1 MVTSSSLR
9 RGGSDQHRNELHT
22 RQLSSAELEQPS
34 RVLHAFLLQMKV
46 QFKYLVLIIQVIN
59 FFGPIYIKTCSPLH
73 TAQQWQP
80 LLGMHFVQR

>member
-22 RQLSSAELEQPS
+22 RQLSSAELAQPS

-59 FFGPIYIKTCSPLH
+59 FFWANLCQNLLRLH
-73 TAQQWQP
+73 TGQH
-80 LLGMHFVQR
+80 GSHY